1 MSDVIQAPVGL
12 CDVLLSPG
20 QWFLYLVSSFHIS
33 VCPFYLTLTQRLL
46 SDAP

>member
-1 MSDVIQAPVGL
+1 MSDIIQAPVGF
-12 CDVLLSPG
+12 CGTLLSPG

-33 VCPFYLTLTQRLL
+33 ACPSYLTLTQRLL